1 MIRILA
7 DDIRVF
13 YPVLGGHSAE
23 AGHEAPSARTKSW
36 GRIIPGKPPKVAA
49 LEGVSL
55 DLGPGS
61 RVGIVGRNG
70 SGKTTLLR
78 TLGGII
84 TPDAGRL
91 DITGET
97 SGIFNLRQGMK
108 FEASGLRN
116 IMLRGLALGKR
127 PAEIKDKMESIKAF
141 CGLDEYLDLPVH
153 SYSSGMIMRLS
164 FAVAVAFDPDIM
176 LLDEWIGTADAG
188 FSKRAMARLQE
199 MAENDRIFMLASHNM
214 KLLRDTCDEAILMDQ
229 GRIIEH
235 GPVELVHKAFTKLI
249 KDAA

>member
-1 MIRILA
+1 MVRILA
-7 DDIRVF
+7 DEIRVL
-13 YPVLGGHSAE
+13 YPILGAYSPDSKP
-23 AGHEAPSARTKSW
+23 APARTGTKSW
-36 GRIIPGKPPKVAA
+36 GRILPGKPPKVVA

-55 DLGPGS
+55 DIGPGS
-61 RVGIVGRNG
+61 RIGIVGRNG

-84 TPDAGRL
+84 TPDSGQL

-97 SGIFNLRQGMK
+97 SGIFNLKQGMK
-108 FEASGLRN
+108 LEASGYRN
-116 IMLRGLALGKR
+116 IILRGLALGKR
-127 PAEIKDKMESIKAF
+127 PAEIKEKLETIRAF
-141 CGLDEYLDLPVH
+141 CGLDEFLDLPVH

-199 MAENDRIFMLASHNM
+199 MAEKDRIFMLASHNM
-214 KLLRDTCDEAILMDQ
+214 KLLQETCDEAILMDQ

-235 GPVELVHKAFTKLI
+235 GSTELIHKEFVKLL
-249 KDAA
+249 KASA